1 MQTADERLTR
11 PPVKVIRRNILQAPL
26 DRNTVDRAAPW
37 LRLLAG
43 AALIAWSSY
52 TTITGVGADF
62 SPILAGKMVFG
73 LDAVLVTGLI
83 VALLL
88 SLGEWLTSEHVP
100 IIYSALLVIDA
111 RYTEM
116 QIGPWIAALAAYH
129 LRASPQLLSTV
140 VSFLLSWGLS
150 LAIARY
156 GEILLFGRRR

>member
-1 MQTADERLTR
+1 MQTADERQRTQVR
-11 PPVKVIRRNILQAPL
+11 RRNILQAPL
-26 DRNTVDRAAPW
+26 DRNTVDRSAPW
-37 LRLLAG
+37 LRLIAG

-62 SPILAGKMVFG
+62 SPVLAGRMAFG
-73 LDAVLVTGLI
+73 MEATLVVGLLA
-83 VALLL
+83 ALFL

-100 IIYSALLVIDA
+100 LLYSALLIIDA

-129 LRASPQLLSTV
+129 LRSSPQLLSTV
-140 VSFLLSWGLS
+140 VSFLVSWGLS